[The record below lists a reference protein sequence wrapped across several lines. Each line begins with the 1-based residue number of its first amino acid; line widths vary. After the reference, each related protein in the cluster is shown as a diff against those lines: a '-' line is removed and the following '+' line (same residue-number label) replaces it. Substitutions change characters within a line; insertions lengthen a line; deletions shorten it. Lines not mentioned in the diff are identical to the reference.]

1 MYLTALQQGCY
12 KIPLAQ
18 LAPGDVELSP
28 SDFKN
33 TFFLARFVTVLLT
46 GTVFELRGFTGMG
59 LRDAGSRTGHYI
71 RM

>member
-33 TFFLARFVTVLLT
+33 TFFFGKICDCSVNWY
-46 GTVFELRGFTGMG
+46 G
-59 LRDAGSRTGHYI
+59 I
-71 RM
+71 